1 MSERNNVLSVAIQL
15 QSKAAEG
22 ALHATT
28 EAMVAMMGN
37 NNARYQMMLDEAR
50 AFADVFEAAGRVIEQ
65 HREIRVMPWVVAEV
79 NHE

>member
-1 MSERNNVLSVAIQL
+1 MSERNNVLSVATQL

-28 EAMVAMMGN
+28 EAMAAMMGN
-37 NNARYQMMLDEAR
+37 NNTRYQMMQDAAR

-65 HREIRVMPWVVAEV
+65 HREIRVMPWGVEEV
-79 NHE
+79 DHD